1 MYQYAVDIQEVRKD
15 INRLD
20 EDIKQ
25 LKNKQGTFTSY
36 ILVIPERVMVATCKG
51 SVDLSITT

>member
-1 MYQYAVDIQEVRKD
+1 MYQHAVDIQEVRKD

-25 LKNKQGTFTSY
+25 LKNKQGSLHLTY
-36 ILVIPERVMVATCKG
+36 
-51 SVDLSITT
+51 